1 MFIFIFTDGDFG
13 GVGPPLLLSRC
24 GHCQRLQPAWNELAD
39 KYNSMEDPPVYVVK
53 VDCVQDTKFCSNV
66 HGVRGYPT

>member
-1 MFIFIFTDGDFG
+1 MFIFILTDGDG
-13 GVGPPLLLSRC
+13 GRGPLLLSRC

-53 VDCVQDTKFCSNV
+53 VDCVQDTKFCSSV